1 MSYMVLDNLFGAKLD
16 ECGATVEKTVT
27 IPYIVAKP
35 EHLTYNTW
43 FKTPIL
49 PVFGLGSS
57 DLQSKREINS
67 YKLHVTNYMQQTT
80 RNLSQ

>member
-1 MSYMVLDNLFGAKLD
+1 MVLDNPFGAKLD

-43 FKTPIL
+43 FKTSIL

-57 DLQSKREINS
+57 DLRSEREINS
-67 YKLHVTNYMQQTT
+67 YKLHATNYKKPITVVST
-80 RNLSQ
+80 ACV